1 MQFFK
6 CCSAISMTSILANRV
21 SGRATVHLILEE
33 IITSNLTVTVAHGM
47 QEYTSSTRLVS
58 YETSLCY
65 HVAISYKYLFVNYN
79 NE

>member
-1 MQFFK
+1 MVST
-6 CCSAISMTSILANRV
+6 CPYRV
-21 SGRATVHLILEE
+21 PGRATVHLILEGF
-33 IITSNLTVTVAHGM
+33 IISNLTVTVAHGM